1 LQQDGVADDEVI
13 DALEEAAFAVGQAR
27 RSGRGHEQVG
37 GLRIF
42 WSVEQHSRRDAAPAR
57 MLGILIED
65 RAPKALVVDQLRHI
79 R

>member
-1 LQQDGVADDEVI
+1 LQQDGVADDEVL
-13 DALEEAAFAVGQAR
+13 DALEEAALAVGQAR

-42 WSVEQHSRRDAAPAR
+42 WSVEQHSRSDSAPAR

-65 RAPKALVVDQLRHI
+65 RAPQALLVDRWRQI
-79 R
+79 T